1 MDRFRI
7 RHTISMIIII
17 AILLPS
23 CGMWG
28 DESEVSQQTGAV
40 SQPSE
45 TVTALEWDP
54 PEVADDGTPMDPR
67 QDLEYYELYLRTDT
81 NFGDHDLPV
90 AYVASFTD
98 VFSPDGESFKREL
111 VNEFF
116 LDNLLPFTEGGKPYY
131 VSLRAVSVD
140 GKKSEFMY
148 PVVWDLS

>member
-7 RHTISMIIII
+7 RRSIFMIIMI

-23 CGMWG
+23 CG
-28 DESEVSQQTGAV
+28 ELEEQSQV
-40 SQPSE
+40 SQPSGM
-45 TVTALEWDP
+45 VTALEWDP

-81 NFGDHDLPV
+81 NFGDNDLPV

-98 VFSPDGESFKREL
+98 VFSPDGGSFKREL
-111 VNEFF
+111 VNEFI
-116 LDNLLPFTEGGKPYY
+116 LDNLLPLTERGKQYY
-131 VSLRAVSVD
+131 VSIRAVSGD